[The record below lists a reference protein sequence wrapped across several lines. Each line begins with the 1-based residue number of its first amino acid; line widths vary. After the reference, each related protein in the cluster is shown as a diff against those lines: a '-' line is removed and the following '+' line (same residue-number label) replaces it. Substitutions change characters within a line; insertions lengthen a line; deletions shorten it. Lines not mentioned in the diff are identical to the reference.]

1 MTDSR
6 PAKLARLQELKRSVP
21 YVSKSALAAILKD
34 IEKNRCLVCIPGNIY
49 WNLQKQLC
57 TLEPG
62 LAHCFNNGKL
72 RTVMAPLARSG

>member
-34 IEKNRCLVCIPGNIY
+34 IEKKGCLLCVPGNIY
-49 WNLQKQLC
+49 WNLQSSFARWNQVWPIAS
-57 TLEPG
+57 T
-62 LAHCFNNGKL
+62 
-72 RTVMAPLARSG
+72 MANSEQ